1 MEALNDHE
9 WVTRLKQSDNAAA
22 LEELRLRLV
31 RGLTYALSGRVPA
44 EQLDDLVEDFAQDSV
59 LRVLAALDTFRGES
73 RFITWA
79 TKVAVRLAFSE
90 LRRKRWQDVS
100 LEGLVAP
107 EDDNMEESHAV
118 LADPTPSPEAQV
130 SRDLLLDLVQQLIDD
145 ELTARQRDALL
156 AVMTSGLP
164 VDELAHQ
171 MGTTRNAFYK
181 LVHDARQRLLRR
193 LSERG
198 LSPQDL
204 LVAAEEK

>member
-1 MEALNDHE
+1 MELIDDQE
-9 WVTRLKQSDNAAA
+9 WVTRLKQPDNSAAI
-22 LEELRLRLV
+22 EELRLRLV

-59 LRVLAALDTFRGES
+59 LRILAALDTFRGES
-73 RFITWA
+73 RFLTWA

-100 LEGLVAP
+100 LEGLVTP
-107 EDDNMEESHAV
+107 VDENLEESNTV
-118 LADPTPSPEAQV
+118 LADPAPGPEAQV
-130 SRDLLLDLVQQLIDD
+130 NRDMLLDLVQRLIDE
-145 ELTARQRDALL
+145 ELTPRQRDALQ

-181 LVHDARQRLLRR
+181 LVHDARQRLMQR
-193 LSERG
+193 LAERG

-204 LVAAEEK
+204 LMASEEK